1 MKFTKDE
8 QATSIK
14 VGMSPSYGSGL
25 VELDPADY
33 EAVGKVEDKDAQFV
47 KVVQSRTGEKKDW
60 LFDLSGL
67 TLD

>member
-1 MKFTKDE
+1 M
-8 QATSIK
+8 
-14 VGMSPSYGSGL
+14 GMSPSYGSGL